1 MAYEYLTMV
10 TSFVMFFMIGV
21 TLSIHPASIM
31 VGSNTYIESQSKW
44 TRWNGYII
52 FVLLLFVMDLFLTN
66 AVYLA
71 FYDIYGNLMNIGHLD
86 VDFMD
91 IFFSESF
98 QVIVAII
105 FLLVLFQVLGLVD
118 VAHGERNL
126 SFYYSQVESG
136 KDQPSLMERY
146 MEGEKVSLGA
156 SIIGLLYMLW
166 MIKRSMWTYIV
177 CVVWFK
183 VLAMLVNVLVSPV
196 INRIMHENN
205 ELSTHLLLDPYIISY
220 VVAGFLWGHVAL
232 HHDFSKLSG
241 LAKSVAISLV
251 PRLSVLVGAVL
262 FIALALAIILVPIT
276 WDIVVDILTS
286 K

>member
-1 MAYEYLTMV
+1 MV
-10 TSFVMFFMIGV
+10 TSFILFFMFGV

-31 VGSNTYIESQSKW
+31 VGTNTYIESQSKW

-52 FVLLLFVMDLFLTN
+52 FVLSLFVMDLFLTN

-71 FYDIYGNLMNIGHLD
+71 FYDIYGNLMNIGYLG

-98 QVIVAII
+98 QIIVALL
-105 FLLVLFQVLGLVD
+105 FLLVVFQVLGLVD

-136 KDQPSLMERY
+136 REQPSWMEQYMER
-146 MEGEKVSLGA
+146 EKGSLGA
-156 SIIGLLYMLW
+156 SIMGLLYMLW
-166 MIKRSMWTYIV
+166 MTKRSLWTYIL

-183 VLAMLVNVLVSPV
+183 VIAMLVNVLVSPV
-196 INRIMHENN
+196 INRIMHEND

-232 HHDFSKLSG
+232 HHDLSKAYR
-241 LAKSVAISLV
+241 LAKSVVISLV

-262 FIALALAIILVPIT
+262 FIGLALAIILVPIT
-276 WDIVVDILTS
+276 WDVVVDVLTS

>member
-10 TSFVMFFMIGV
+10 TSFITFFMIGV

-31 VGSNTYIESQSKW
+31 VGSNTYIELQSKW

-98 QVIVAII
+98 QVIVAIM

-136 KDQPSLMERY
+136 KDQPSWMERY
-146 MEGEKVSLGA
+146 MEGEKGSLGA

-166 MIKRSMWTYIV
+166 MTKRSMWTYIV

-241 LAKSVAISLV
+241 LAKSVVISLV

>member
-1 MAYEYLTMV
+1 MV
-10 TSFVMFFMIGV
+10 TSFIMFFMIGV

-31 VGSNTYIESQSKW
+31 VGTNTYIESQSKW

-52 FVLLLFVMDLFLTN
+52 FVLLLFVMDIFLTN
-66 AVYLA
+66 AIYLA

-98 QVIVAII
+98 QVVVAVL
-105 FLLVLFQVLGLVD
+105 FLLVVFQVLGLVD

-126 SFYYSQVESG
+126 SFYYSQVETG
-136 KDQPSLMERY
+136 KKSPSWMERY
-146 MEGEKVSLGA
+146 MESEKGSLGA
-156 SIIGLLYMLW
+156 SIIGHLYMLW
-166 MIKRSMWTYIV
+166 MTKRSMWTYIV

-196 INRIMHENN
+196 INRIMHTNN
-205 ELSTHLLLDPYIISY
+205 ELATHVILDPYIISY
-220 VVAGFLWGHVAL
+220 VLAGFLWGHVAL
-232 HHDFSKLSG
+232 HHDLSKAYRW
-241 LAKSVAISLV
+241 AKSIVISLV

-262 FIALALAIILVPIT
+262 FIGLSLAIIFVPIT
-276 WDIVVDILTS
+276 WDVVVNVLTS

>member
-10 TSFVMFFMIGV
+10 TSFIICFMIGV
-21 TLSIHPASIM
+21 ILSIHPASIM
-31 VGSNTYIESQSKW
+31 VGTNTYIESQNKW

-52 FVLLLFVMDLFLTN
+52 FVLLLFVMDIFLTN

-71 FYDIYGNLMNIGHLD
+71 FYDIYGNLKNIGNLG

-98 QVIVAII
+98 QIVVVVL
-105 FLLVLFQVLGLVD
+105 FLLVLLQVLGLVD

-126 SFYYSQVESG
+126 SFYYSQVEAG
-136 KDQPSLMERY
+136 KEQPSWMERY
-146 MEGEKVSLGA
+146 MESEKGSLGA
-156 SIIGLLYMLW
+156 SIIGHLYMLW
-166 MIKRSMWTYIV
+166 MTKRSMWTYIV

-196 INRIMHENN
+196 INRIMHTNN
-205 ELSTHLLLDPYIISY
+205 ELATHVILDPYIISY
-220 VVAGFLWGHVAL
+220 ILAGFLWGHVAL
-232 HHDFSKLSG
+232 HHDFSKASRLV
-241 LAKSVAISLV
+241 KSVVISVV
-251 PRLSVLVGAVL
+251 PRLSVLVGALL
-262 FIALALAIILVPIT
+262 FIGLSLAIIFVPIT
-276 WDIVVDILTS
+276 WDVVVDVLTS

>member
-10 TSFVMFFMIGV
+10 TSFIMFFMIGV

-31 VGSNTYIESQSKW
+31 VGTNTYIESQNKW

-52 FVLLLFVMDLFLTN
+52 FVLLLFMLDVFLTN

-71 FYDIYGNLMNIGHLD
+71 FYDIYGNLKNIGHLG

-91 IFFSESF
+91 VFFSESF
-98 QVIVAII
+98 QVIVAIL

-126 SFYYSQVESG
+126 SFYYSQVEEG
-136 KDQPSLMERY
+136 KAPPSWMERY
-146 MEGEKVSLGA
+146 MESEKGSLGA

-166 MIKRSMWTYIV
+166 MTKRSMWTYIV

-196 INRIMHENN
+196 INRIMHTNN
-205 ELSTHLLLDPYIISY
+205 ELATHVILDPYIISY
-220 VVAGFLWGHVAL
+220 VLAGFLWGHVAL
-232 HHDFSKLSG
+232 HHDLSKAYRQ
-241 LAKSVAISLV
+241 AKSVVISLV

-262 FIALALAIILVPIT
+262 FIGLSLAIIFVPIT
-276 WDIVVDILTS
+276 WDVVVDVLTS

>member
-10 TSFVMFFMIGV
+10 TSFIMFFMIGV

-71 FYDIYGNLMNIGHLD
+71 FYDIYGSLMNIGHLD

-98 QVIVAII
+98 QVIVAIM

-136 KDQPSLMERY
+136 KDQPSWMERY
-146 MEGEKVSLGA
+146 MEGEKGSLGA

-166 MIKRSMWTYIV
+166 MTKRSMWTYIV

>member
-10 TSFVMFFMIGV
+10 TSFIMFFMIGV

-98 QVIVAII
+98 QVIVAIM

-136 KDQPSLMERY
+136 KDQPSWMERY
-146 MEGEKVSLGA
+146 MEGEKGSLGA

-166 MIKRSMWTYIV
+166 MTKRSMWTYIV
-177 CVVWFK
+177 CVMWFK
-183 VLAMLVNVLVSPV
+183 VLAMLVNILVSPV
-196 INRIMHENN
+196 INRVMHENN

>member
-10 TSFVMFFMIGV
+10 TSFIMFFMIGV

-66 AVYLA
+66 AIYLA

-98 QVIVAII
+98 QVIVAIM

-126 SFYYSQVESG
+126 FFYYSQVESG
-136 KDQPSLMERY
+136 KNQPSWMERY
-146 MEGEKVSLGA
+146 IEGEKGSLGA

-166 MIKRSMWTYIV
+166 MTKRSMWTYIV

-196 INRIMHENN
+196 SNRIMHENN

-241 LAKSVAISLV
+241 LAKSVVISLV

>member
-10 TSFVMFFMIGV
+10 TSFIMFFMIGV

-31 VGSNTYIESQSKW
+31 VGSNTYIELQSKW

-98 QVIVAII
+98 QVIVAIM

-126 SFYYSQVESG
+126 SFYYSQVEAG
-136 KDQPSLMERY
+136 KEQPSWMERY
-146 MEGEKVSLGA
+146 IEREKGSLGA

-166 MIKRSMWTYIV
+166 MTKRSMWTYIV

-183 VLAMLVNVLVSPV
+183 ILAMLVNVLVSPV

-232 HHDFSKLSG
+232 HHDVTKVSR
-241 LAKSVAISLV
+241 LANSTAISLI
-251 PRLSVLVGAVL
+251 PRLTVLVGAVF
-262 FIALALAIILVPIT
+262 FIGLALIIIMVPIT
-276 WDIVVDILTS
+276 WDGVLNALTT

>member
-1 MAYEYLTMV
+1 
-10 TSFVMFFMIGV
+10 MFFMIGV

-31 VGSNTYIESQSKW
+31 VGTNTYIESQNKW
-44 TRWNGYII
+44 TRWNSYII

-66 AVYLA
+66 AIYLA
-71 FYDIYGNLMNIGHLD
+71 FYDIYGNLKNIGHLG

-91 IFFSESF
+91 VFFSESF
-98 QVIVAII
+98 QIVVAVL
-105 FLLVLFQVLGLVD
+105 FLLVVFQVLGLVD

-126 SFYYSQVESG
+126 SFYYSQVEAG
-136 KDQPSLMERY
+136 KAPPSWMERY
-146 MEGEKVSLGA
+146 MEREKGSLGA

-166 MIKRSMWTYIV
+166 MTKRSMWTYIV

-196 INRIMHENN
+196 INRIMHTNN
-205 ELSTHLLLDPYIISY
+205 ELATHVILDPYIISY
-220 VVAGFLWGHVAL
+220 VLAGFLWGHVAL
-232 HHDFSKLSG
+232 HHDLSKAYR
-241 LAKSVAISLV
+241 LAKSVVISLV

-262 FIALALAIILVPIT
+262 FIGLSLAIIFVPIT
-276 WDIVVDILTS
+276 WDVVVDVLTS

>member
-1 MAYEYLTMV
+1 
-10 TSFVMFFMIGV
+10 MIGV

-98 QVIVAII
+98 QVIVAIM

-136 KDQPSLMERY
+136 KDQPSWMERY

-166 MIKRSMWTYIV
+166 MTKRSMWTYIV

-232 HHDFSKLSG
+232 HHDFSKPSG

>member
-1 MAYEYLTMV
+1 MSYEYLTMV
-10 TSFVMFFMIGV
+10 TSFIIFFMIGV

-31 VGSNTYIESQSKW
+31 VGMNTYIESQSKW

-52 FVLLLFVMDLFLTN
+52 FVLLLFVMDIFLTN

-86 VDFMD
+86 VDFMA

-98 QVIVAII
+98 QILVAVL

-126 SFYYSQVESG
+126 SFYYSQGEVG
-136 KDQPSLMERY
+136 KAPLSWMERY
-146 MEGEKVSLGA
+146 MESEKGSLGA

-166 MIKRSMWTYIV
+166 MTKRSMWTYIV

-205 ELSTHLLLDPYIISY
+205 ELATHVILDPYVISY
-220 VVAGFLWGHVAL
+220 VVAGFLWGHVVL
-232 HHDFSKLSG
+232 HHDLSKASR
-241 LAKSVAISLV
+241 LAKSVVISLV

-262 FIALALAIILVPIT
+262 FIGLTLAIILMPIT
-276 WDIVVDILTS
+276 WDVVVDVLIS

>member
-1 MAYEYLTMV
+1 MAYEFLTMV
-10 TSFVMFFMIGV
+10 TSFIIFFMIGV

-31 VGSNTYIESQSKW
+31 VGTNTYIESQSKW

-52 FVLLLFVMDLFLTN
+52 FVLLLFVMDIFLTN
-66 AVYLA
+66 AIYLA

-86 VDFMD
+86 VTFMD

-98 QVIVAII
+98 QVVVAVL

-118 VAHGERNL
+118 VVHGERNL
-126 SFYYSQVESG
+126 SFYYSQVEAG
-136 KDQPSLMERY
+136 KEPPSWMERY
-146 MEGEKVSLGA
+146 MESEKGSLGA

-166 MIKRSMWTYIV
+166 MTKRSMWTYIV
-177 CVVWFK
+177 CVAWFK

-196 INRIMHENN
+196 INRIMHTNN
-205 ELSTHLLLDPYIISY
+205 ELATHVILDPYIISY

-232 HHDFSKLSG
+232 HHDLSKAYR
-241 LAKSVAISLV
+241 LAKSVVISLV

-262 FIALALAIILVPIT
+262 FIGLSLAIIFVPIT
-276 WDIVVDILTS
+276 WDVVVNVLTS

>member
-1 MAYEYLTMV
+1 
-10 TSFVMFFMIGV
+10 MFFMIGV

-31 VGSNTYIESQSKW
+31 VGTNTYIESQGKW

-98 QVIVAII
+98 QIMVALM

-118 VAHGERNL
+118 IAHGERNL
-126 SFYYSQVESG
+126 SFYYSQVEAG
-136 KDQPSLMERY
+136 KEQPSWMERY
-146 MEGEKVSLGA
+146 MEREKGSLGA
-156 SIIGLLYMLW
+156 SIIGLLYMFW
-166 MIKRSMWTYIV
+166 MTKRSMWTYIV
-177 CVVWFK
+177 CAVWFK

-196 INRIMHENN
+196 INRIMHENH
-205 ELSTHLLLDPYIISY
+205 ELSTHLLLDPYVVSY

-232 HHDFSKLSG
+232 HHDLSKVSG
-241 LAKSVAISLV
+241 LAKSVVISLV

-262 FIALALAIILVPIT
+262 FIGLALAIIFVPIT
-276 WDIVVDILTS
+276 WDVVVDVLTS

>member
-10 TSFVMFFMIGV
+10 TSFIMFFMIGV

-98 QVIVAII
+98 QVIVAIM

-126 SFYYSQVESG
+126 FFYYSQVESG
-136 KDQPSLMERY
+136 KDQPSWMERY
-146 MEGEKVSLGA
+146 MEGEKGSLGA

-166 MIKRSMWTYIV
+166 MTKRSMWTYIV

>member
-1 MAYEYLTMV
+1 MV
-10 TSFVMFFMIGV
+10 TSFITFFMIGV

-31 VGSNTYIESQSKW
+31 VGTNTYIESQSKW

-71 FYDIYGNLMNIGHLD
+71 FYDIYGNLSSVDYLNF
-86 VDFMD
+86 DFMD
-91 IFFSESF
+91 VFFSESF
-98 QVIVAII
+98 QVVVAVL
-105 FLLVLFQVLGLVD
+105 FLLVVFQVLGIVD

-136 KDQPSLMERY
+136 KEPPSWMERY
-146 MEGEKVSLGA
+146 MERGKGSLGA
-156 SIIGLLYMLW
+156 SIIGYLYMLW
-166 MIKRSMWTYIV
+166 MTKRSLWTYIV

-196 INRIMHENN
+196 INRIMHTNN
-205 ELSTHLLLDPYIISY
+205 ELATHVILDPYIISY
-220 VVAGFLWGHVAL
+220 ILAGFLWGHVAL
-232 HHDFSKLSG
+232 HHDLSEAYR
-241 LAKSVAISLV
+241 LAKSVVISLV

-262 FIALALAIILVPIT
+262 FIGLSLAIIFVPIT
-276 WDIVVDILTS
+276 WDVVVDVLTS

>member
-1 MAYEYLTMV
+1 
-10 TSFVMFFMIGV
+10 MIGV

-31 VGSNTYIESQSKW
+31 VGTNTYIESQSKW

-71 FYDIYGNLMNIGHLD
+71 FYNIYGNLMNLGHLD
-86 VDFMD
+86 VNFMD

-98 QVIVAII
+98 QVIVAIL
-105 FLLVLFQVLGLVD
+105 FLLVVFQVLGLVD

-126 SFYYSQVESG
+126 SFHYSQVETG
-136 KDQPSLMERY
+136 KEQPSWMERY
-146 MEGEKVSLGA
+146 LEGNKGSLGA
-156 SIIGLLYMLW
+156 SLIGLLYMLW
-166 MIKRSMWTYIV
+166 MTKRSLWTYIV

-196 INRIMHENN
+196 INRIMHESN
-205 ELSTHLLLDPYIISY
+205 ELSTHVLLDPYIISY

-232 HHDFSKLSG
+232 HHDFDKTSS
-241 LAKSVAISLV
+241 LAKSVVISLV

-262 FIALALAIILVPIT
+262 FIGLALAIILVPIT
-276 WDIVVDILTS
+276 WDSVVDVLTS

>member
-10 TSFVMFFMIGV
+10 TSFIMFFMIGV

-98 QVIVAII
+98 QVIVAIM
-105 FLLVLFQVLGLVD
+105 FLLVLFQVLGFVD

-136 KDQPSLMERY
+136 KDQPSWMERY
-146 MEGEKVSLGA
+146 MEGEKGSLGA

-166 MIKRSMWTYIV
+166 MTKRSMWTYIV

>member
-1 MAYEYLTMV
+1 MV

-98 QVIVAII
+98 QVIVAIM

-136 KDQPSLMERY
+136 KDQPSWMERY
-146 MEGEKVSLGA
+146 MEGEKGSLGA

-166 MIKRSMWTYIV
+166 MTKRSMWTYIV

-196 INRIMHENN
+196 INRIVHENN

-220 VVAGFLWGHVAL
+220 VVVGFLWGHVAL

-241 LAKSVAISLV
+241 LAKSVVISLV

>member
-1 MAYEYLTMV
+1 
-10 TSFVMFFMIGV
+10 MFFMIGV

-31 VGSNTYIESQSKW
+31 VGTNTYIESQSKW

-52 FVLLLFVMDLFLTN
+52 FVCLLFVMDLFLTN

-71 FYDIYGNLMNIGHLD
+71 FYDIYGNLMNIDHLD

-126 SFYYSQVESG
+126 SFYYSQVEAG
-136 KDQPSLMERY
+136 KEQPSWMERY
-146 MEGEKVSLGA
+146 MEREKGSLGA

-166 MIKRSMWTYIV
+166 MTKRSMWTYII

-183 VLAMLVNVLVSPV
+183 VLAMLVNILVSPV
-196 INRIMHENN
+196 INRIMHENH
-205 ELSTHLLLDPYIISY
+205 ELSTHLLLDPYVVSY

-232 HHDFSKLSG
+232 HHDLSKASG
-241 LAKSVAISLV
+241 LAKSVVISLV

-262 FIALALAIILVPIT
+262 FIGLALAIIFVPIT
-276 WDIVVDILTS
+276 WDVLVDVLTS

>member
-10 TSFVMFFMIGV
+10 TSFIIFFMIGV

-31 VGSNTYIESQSKW
+31 VGTNTYIESQSKW

-52 FVLLLFVMDLFLTN
+52 FVLLLFVMDLLLTN
-66 AVYLA
+66 AIYLA
-71 FYDIYGNLMNIGHLD
+71 FYDIYGNLKNIGHLG

-98 QVIVAII
+98 QIVVAVL
-105 FLLVLFQVLGLVD
+105 FLLVVFQVLGLVD

-126 SFYYSQVESG
+126 AFYYSQVEEG
-136 KDQPSLMERY
+136 KAPPSWMERY
-146 MEGEKVSLGA
+146 MESEKGSLGA

-166 MIKRSMWTYIV
+166 MTKRSMWTYIV

-196 INRIMHENN
+196 INRIMHTNN
-205 ELSTHLLLDPYIISY
+205 ELATHVILDPYIIFY
-220 VVAGFLWGHVAL
+220 VLAGFLWGHVAL
-232 HHDFSKLSG
+232 HHDLSEAYR
-241 LAKSVAISLV
+241 LAKSVVISLV

-262 FIALALAIILVPIT
+262 FIGLSLAIIFVPIT
-276 WDIVVDILTS
+276 WDVVVDVLTS

>member
-10 TSFVMFFMIGV
+10 TSFITFFMIGV

-31 VGSNTYIESQSKW
+31 VGTNTYIESQTKW

-52 FVLLLFVMDLFLTN
+52 FVLLLFVMDIFLTN
-66 AVYLA
+66 AIYLA
-71 FYDIYGNLMNIGHLD
+71 FYDIYGNLKNIGYLG

-98 QVIVAII
+98 QVVVAVL

-136 KDQPSLMERY
+136 KEPPSWMERY
-146 MEGEKVSLGA
+146 MERGKGSLGA
-156 SIIGLLYMLW
+156 SIIGYLYMLW
-166 MIKRSMWTYIV
+166 MTKRSLWTYIV

-196 INRIMHENN
+196 INRIMHTNN
-205 ELSTHLLLDPYIISY
+205 ELATHVILDPYIISY
-220 VVAGFLWGHVAL
+220 ILAGFLWGHVAL
-232 HHDFSKLSG
+232 HHDLSEAYR
-241 LAKSVAISLV
+241 LAKSVIISLV

-262 FIALALAIILVPIT
+262 FIGLSLAIIFVPIT
-276 WDIVVDILTS
+276 WDVVVDVLTS

>member
-1 MAYEYLTMV
+1 MV
-10 TSFVMFFMIGV
+10 TSFIMFFMIGV

-31 VGSNTYIESQSKW
+31 VGTNTYIESQSKW

-66 AVYLA
+66 AIYLA
-71 FYDIYGNLMNIGHLD
+71 FYDIYGNLSSVDYLN

-91 IFFSESF
+91 VFFSESF
-98 QVIVAII
+98 QIVVVVL

-126 SFYYSQVESG
+126 SFYYSQVEAG
-136 KDQPSLMERY
+136 KEPPSWMERY
-146 MEGEKVSLGA
+146 MERGKGSLGA
-156 SIIGLLYMLW
+156 SIIGYLYMLW
-166 MIKRSMWTYIV
+166 MTKRSLWTYIV

-196 INRIMHENN
+196 INRIMHTNN
-205 ELSTHLLLDPYIISY
+205 ELATHVILDPYIISY
-220 VVAGFLWGHVAL
+220 ILAGFLWGHVAL
-232 HHDFSKLSG
+232 HHDLSEAYR
-241 LAKSVAISLV
+241 LAKSVIISLV

-262 FIALALAIILVPIT
+262 FIGLSLAIIFVPIT
-276 WDIVVDILTS
+276 WDVVVDVLTS

>member
-10 TSFVMFFMIGV
+10 TSFIMFFMIGV
-21 TLSIHPASIM
+21 TLSIHPTSIM
-31 VGSNTYIESQSKW
+31 VGSNTYIELQSKW

-98 QVIVAII
+98 QVIVAIM

-126 SFYYSQVESG
+126 SFYYSQVEAG
-136 KDQPSLMERY
+136 KEQPSWMERY
-146 MEGEKVSLGA
+146 IEREKGSLGA

-166 MIKRSMWTYIV
+166 MTKRSMWTYIV

-183 VLAMLVNVLVSPV
+183 ILAMLVNVLVSPV

-232 HHDFSKLSG
+232 HHDVTKVSR
-241 LAKSVAISLV
+241 LASSMAISLI
-251 PRLSVLVGAVL
+251 PRLTVLVGAVF
-262 FIALALAIILVPIT
+262 FIGLALIIIMVPIT
-276 WDIVVDILTS
+276 WDGVLDALT
-286 K
+286 KK

>member
-10 TSFVMFFMIGV
+10 TSFIMFFMIGV

-98 QVIVAII
+98 QVMVALV

-136 KDQPSLMERY
+136 KDQPSWMERY
-146 MEGEKVSLGA
+146 MEGEKGSLGA

-166 MIKRSMWTYIV
+166 MTKRSMWTYIV

-196 INRIMHENN
+196 INRIVHENN

>member
-10 TSFVMFFMIGV
+10 TSFIMFFMIGV

-31 VGSNTYIESQSKW
+31 VGTNTYIESQSKW

-52 FVLLLFVMDLFLTN
+52 FVLLLFVMDIFLTN
-66 AVYLA
+66 AIYLA

-98 QVIVAII
+98 QVVVAVL
-105 FLLVLFQVLGLVD
+105 FLLVVFQVLGLVD

-126 SFYYSQVESG
+126 SFYYSQVETG
-136 KDQPSLMERY
+136 KKSPSWMERY
-146 MEGEKVSLGA
+146 MESEKGSLGA
-156 SIIGLLYMLW
+156 SIIGHLYMLW
-166 MIKRSMWTYIV
+166 MTKRSMWTYIV

-196 INRIMHENN
+196 INRIMHTNN
-205 ELSTHLLLDPYIISY
+205 ELATHVILDPYIISY
-220 VVAGFLWGHVAL
+220 VLAGFLWGHVAL
-232 HHDFSKLSG
+232 HHDLSKAYRW
-241 LAKSVAISLV
+241 AKSIVISLV

-262 FIALALAIILVPIT
+262 FIGLSLAIIFVPIT
-276 WDIVVDILTS
+276 WDVVVNVLTS

>member
-98 QVIVAII
+98 QVIVAIM

-126 SFYYSQVESG
+126 SFYYSQVEAG
-136 KDQPSLMERY
+136 KDQPSWMERY
-146 MEGEKVSLGA
+146 MESEKGSLGA

-166 MIKRSMWTYIV
+166 MTKRSMWTYIV
-177 CVVWFK
+177 CVMWFK

-241 LAKSVAISLV
+241 LAKSVVISLV
-251 PRLSVLVGAVL
+251 SRLSVLVGAVL

>member
-10 TSFVMFFMIGV
+10 TSFIMFFMIGV

-52 FVLLLFVMDLFLTN
+52 FVLLLFVMDRFLTN

-98 QVIVAII
+98 QVIVAIM

-136 KDQPSLMERY
+136 KDQPSWMERY
-146 MEGEKVSLGA
+146 MEGEKGSLGA

-166 MIKRSMWTYIV
+166 MTKRSMWTYIV

>member
-10 TSFVMFFMIGV
+10 TSFITFFMIGV

-31 VGSNTYIESQSKW
+31 VGTNTYIESQSKW

-52 FVLLLFVMDLFLTN
+52 FVLLLFMLDVFLTN
-66 AVYLA
+66 AIYLA
-71 FYDIYGNLMNIGHLD
+71 FYDIYSNLKNIGHLG

-98 QVIVAII
+98 QVVVAVL
-105 FLLVLFQVLGLVD
+105 FLLVVFQVLGLVD

-126 SFYYSQVESG
+126 SFYYSQVEAG
-136 KDQPSLMERY
+136 KEPPSWMERY
-146 MEGEKVSLGA
+146 MERGKGSLGA
-156 SIIGLLYMLW
+156 SIIGYLYMLW
-166 MIKRSMWTYIV
+166 MTKRSLWTYIV

-183 VLAMLVNVLVSPV
+183 VLAMLVNVLVSSV
-196 INRIMHENN
+196 INRIMHTNN
-205 ELSTHLLLDPYIISY
+205 ELATHVILDPYIISY
-220 VVAGFLWGHVAL
+220 ILAGFLWGHVAL
-232 HHDFSKLSG
+232 HHDLSEAYR
-241 LAKSVAISLV
+241 LAKSVVISLV

-262 FIALALAIILVPIT
+262 FIGLSLAIIFVPIT
-276 WDIVVDILTS
+276 WDVVVDVLTS

>member
-1 MAYEYLTMV
+1 
-10 TSFVMFFMIGV
+10 MFFMIGV

-31 VGSNTYIESQSKW
+31 VGTNTYIESQGKW
-44 TRWNGYII
+44 TRWNGYVI

-66 AVYLA
+66 AVYLG
-71 FYDIYGNLMNIGHLD
+71 FYDLYGNLMNIGHLN
-86 VDFMD
+86 VNFMD

-98 QVIVAII
+98 QVIVAIL

-126 SFYYSQVESG
+126 SFYYSQLEEG
-136 KDQPSLMERY
+136 KEQPSWMERY
-146 MEGEKVSLGA
+146 LEAEKGSLGA

-166 MIKRSMWTYIV
+166 MTKRSLWTYIV

-183 VLAMLVNVLVSPV
+183 VLAMLVNVLVSPL
-196 INRIMHENN
+196 INRIMHESN
-205 ELSTHLLLDPYIISY
+205 ELSTHVLLDPYIISY

-232 HHDFSKLSG
+232 HHDFSKLSS
-241 LAKSVAISLV
+241 LAKSVVISLV

-262 FIALALAIILVPIT
+262 FIGLALAIILVPIT
-276 WDIVVDILTS
+276 WNMVVDVLTS

>member
-10 TSFVMFFMIGV
+10 TSFIMFFMIGV

-98 QVIVAII
+98 QVIVAIM

-136 KDQPSLMERY
+136 KDQPSWMERY
-146 MEGEKVSLGA
+146 MEGEKGSLGA

-166 MIKRSMWTYIV
+166 MTKRSMWTYIV

-196 INRIMHENN
+196 INCIMHENN

>member
-71 FYDIYGNLMNIGHLD
+71 FYDIYGNLMNIGRLD

-91 IFFSESF
+91 IFFSESL
-98 QVIVAII
+98 QVIVAIM

-136 KDQPSLMERY
+136 KDQPSWMERY
-146 MEGEKVSLGA
+146 MEGEKGSLGA

-166 MIKRSMWTYIV
+166 MTKRSMWTYIV

>member
-10 TSFVMFFMIGV
+10 TSFITFFMIGV

-31 VGSNTYIESQSKW
+31 VGTNTYIESQSKW

-71 FYDIYGNLMNIGHLD
+71 FYDIYGNLSSVDYLNF
-86 VDFMD
+86 DFMD
-91 IFFSESF
+91 VFFSESF
-98 QVIVAII
+98 QIVVVVL

-136 KDQPSLMERY
+136 KEPPSWMERY
-146 MEGEKVSLGA
+146 MERGKGSLGA
-156 SIIGLLYMLW
+156 SIIGYLYMLW
-166 MIKRSMWTYIV
+166 MTKRSLWTYIV

-196 INRIMHENN
+196 INRIMHTNN
-205 ELSTHLLLDPYIISY
+205 ELATHVILDPYIISY
-220 VVAGFLWGHVAL
+220 ILAGFLWGHVAL
-232 HHDFSKLSG
+232 HHDLSEAYR
-241 LAKSVAISLV
+241 LAKSVIISLV

-262 FIALALAIILVPIT
+262 FIGLSLAIIFVPIT
-276 WDIVVDILTS
+276 WDVVVDVLTS